1 MATENELRLKPVVA
15 FDVDGV
21 IRIRKMA
28 GFDDQLI
35 PVEITMHRDEYPT
48 LFHGQPRWNE
58 QGELTYE
65 HHFSPV
71 AVAYLRSMIDHSE
84 REPVWATTWQRWAN
98 SYFVEPL
105 GLEELPV
112 AVKAEEG
119 DEGDGGYSYRYS
131 SSPDWKSSKLSRQFD
146 GRPLVWIDDN
156 MPERPWERLDARRR
170 PVDRALTLSYR
181 INPFL
186 GITEEDIEEINSW
199 LELASTEEG
208 QRKLRADRAAEKR
221 RFREDRKRRERRLDR
236 EAEVREIVLQRLEE
250 RYPDPADEP
259 FRRELAYQA
268 RHRNGLDSEAV
279 GYLFGRYGVEEG
291 TEELIAFLRVPRYH
305 RSRRPSEDELDSID
319 LDF

>member
-1 MATENELRLKPVVA
+1 MAIERELRLKPVVA

-21 IRIRKMA
+21 LRLRKMA

-48 LFHGQPRWNE
+48 IFHGQPRWDAD
-58 QGELTYE
+58 GTMTYE

-71 AVAYLRSMIDHSE
+71 AVEFLRSVIDHPE

-98 SYFVEPL
+98 RYFVGPL

-112 AVKAEEG
+112 AVSSEPG
-119 DEGDGGYSYRYS
+119 DESGYGYR
-131 SSPDWKSSKLSRQFD
+131 SSPDWKSDKLSRQFD

-156 MPERPWERLDARRR
+156 MPGRPSERLVERRR
-170 PVDRALTLSYR
+170 SIDKALTLSYE

-186 GITEEDIEEINSW
+186 GITAEDIEEINGW
-199 LELASTEEG
+199 LELASTDAGQKELRARRQKELRSIRDG
-208 QRKLRADRAAEKR
+208 QR
-221 RFREDRKRRERRLDR
+221 RRERRLDR
-236 EAEVREIVLQRLEE
+236 AYDVEQIVLDRLLE

-268 RHRNGLDSEAV
+268 RTRDGLQSEAL
-279 GYLFGRYGVEEG
+279 GYLFARYGVEAD
-291 TEELIAFLRVPRYH
+291 TEELIAALRVPRYH
-305 RSRRPSEDELDSID
+305 RSRKQSDDDHGLD